1 MKRTIG
7 TALLLAA
14 VSLGRAQTNEVG
26 TERGSVVRP
35 ALTNQITFEVFL
47 SEVAAANLDY
57 AAQRYNVSIAQAAVA
72 AAREFPNPTVQLSG
86 GRDVTHS
93 GDQRMPTTYGA
104 SLTQTIELGG
114 KRKYRIRNARENY
127 AATAA
132 TLEGFLRN
140 LKLDAAAAFAD
151 ALALAR
157 SAEEKSKSAEDL
169 ARLTETQRAR
179 RAAGDISE
187 AEFLQTEVE
196 EQQFQNEVLSAKAD
210 AENAS
215 IALSGF
221 LGADRAETLLIPKGN
236 LEIPTREFDQPT
248 LVAGA
253 LKDRSDLMA
262 LRHTRDAAQS
272 NISLEKANRVPN
284 VDVGG
289 GWTHSTTSENSIAPS
304 PAFDDVGV
312 TLSFPLPLWNRNKG
326 AIASARF
333 SAEQAQTQLEAGELK
348 AEVQVREALGV
359 YRSAVERLERYR
371 NGILKNAEAVA
382 EAKRFSY
389 QHGQS
394 TLLELLDAERTE
406 NEVRSGYNDALS
418 SHAKALVELE
428 RATETWD
435 IQF

>member
-1 MKRTIG
+1 M
-7 TALLLAA
+7 LLVA
-14 VSLGRAQTNEVG
+14 VSLGRAQTHDINVVG
-26 TERGSVVRP
+26 APAVKP
-35 ALTNQITFEVFL
+35 ALTNEITFGEFL

-57 AAQRYNVSIAQAAVA
+57 TAQRYNVSIAQAAMA
-72 AAREFPNPTVQLSG
+72 AAREFPNPTVQLAG

-93 GDQRMPTTYGA
+93 GEQRLPTTYGA

-157 SAEEKSKSAEDL
+157 SAEEKNKSAEDL

-179 RAAGDISE
+179 RAAGDISQ

-221 LGADRAETLLIPKGN
+221 LGPDRAETLLIPKGD
-236 LEIPTREFDQPT
+236 LEIPTREFDQSA
-248 LVAGA
+248 LVVGA
-253 LKDRSDLMA
+253 LKNRSDLIA

-272 NISLEKANRVPN
+272 NVSLEKANRIPN

-289 GWTHSTTSENSIAPS
+289 GWTHNTESENTIAPS

-333 SAEQAQTQLEAGELK
+333 TADQAQTQLESGELK
-348 AEVQVREALGV
+348 AEVQVREALSA
-359 YRSAVERLERYR
+359 YRGAVDRLQRYR
-371 NGILKNAEAVA
+371 NGILKNAEAVV

-418 SHAKALVELE
+418 DHAKALIELQ
-428 RATETWD
+428 RATESWD